1 MSGLGLEPSADPYSP
16 KRRTA
21 LVLTGIG
28 TSGAYHAGALRALH
42 EAGVKLDVV
51 AGRGV
56 GAVGALFSALDAAQ
70 RLWEQKGFWDTPA
83 VGRFY
88 AWRSYLR
95 LGIWALAAAVGL
107 VAVPLAAMAAGLV
120 VFPIDFALTM
130 VGLSSSTG
138 STGTAGGLV
147 AGYLALADA
156 AFRPSALPTWLP
168 RLVLLVLGAAALAG
182 VVGAWLGRGERRGRG
197 PLWWRVLQPPLQTGA
212 MADRCWDV
220 LWASM
225 RGATQL
231 KQPSPAELGRRCT
244 EMLADNLGQPGF
256 KELLLVVHDVDA
268 RRDLLFALVA
278 EGRRRDLVKRQTIRE
293 AETRRAELFDLS
305 GVGRDHLADAV
316 CAALAIP
323 LATDAHPIHFSP
335 DSYWRGEIHRLCD
348 RPGSLIHLVDELVQL
363 DVEQIIV
370 VSAAPDAPGPHAL
383 APGRLDGRGRL
394 GEYLQSAEAAAVRD
408 VLSISRHSGV
418 RMFAIQ
424 PTHNPIGPFD
434 FSGGFDDRSDR
445 RQPLGELMNRGYEDA
460 YHQFV
465 EPILGASGDALN

>member
-1 MSGLGLEPSADPYSP
+1 M
-16 KRRTA
+16 
-21 LVLTGIG
+21 
-28 TSGAYHAGALRALH
+28 RA
-42 EAGVKLDVV
+42 
-51 AGRGV
+51 
-56 GAVGALFSALDAAQ
+56 
-70 RLWEQKGFWDTPA
+70 
-83 VGRFY
+83 
-88 AWRSYLR
+88 
-95 LGIWALAAAVGL
+95 
-107 VAVPLAAMAAGLV
+107 AAGLKVDLRNPEQPDFSGAARRLDAHRLDEFRPRVELV
-120 VFPIDFALTM
+120 VRDPDAFRR
-130 VGLSSSTG
+130 
-138 STGTAGGLV
+138 
-147 AGYLALADA
+147 DA
-156 AFRPSALPTWLP
+156 A
-168 RLVLLVLGAAALAG
+168 
-182 VVGAWLGRGERRGRG
+182 
-197 PLWWRVLQPPLQTGA
+197 
-212 MADRCWDV
+212 
-220 LWASM
+220 
-225 RGATQL
+225 
-231 KQPSPAELGRRCT
+231 
-244 EMLADNLGQPGF
+244 
-256 KELLLVVHDVDA
+256 
-268 RRDLLFALVA
+268 RDQF
-278 EGRRRDLVKRQTIRE
+278 IR
-293 AETRRAELFDLS
+293 AVFDLS